1 MHVLTGRRRSA
12 TTAAS
17 SDSGESKATK
27 SSPRRSSF
35 SLKDSG
41 DYSASGKNTLR
52 DLFQK
57 HGAAQVTEDASTEKH
72 RHVRFNLHSAVLPAN
87 IVY

>member
-1 MHVLTGRRRSA
+1 MRVLTGRRRSA

-17 SDSGESKATK
+17 SDTGESKGAE
-27 SSPRRSSF
+27 SSSRRSSF
-35 SLKDSG
+35 TLEDSG
-41 DYSASGKNTLR
+41 DYNPSGASGRDTLR

-72 RHVRFNLHSAVLPAN
+72 GHVRFKLHS
-87 IVY
+87 